1 MQEAMTAA
9 WTGIST
15 LAEVAASTFTEEGSS
30 TKHVI
35 RANQDAEPFAP
46 PSCGAGARR
55 WQRIGAAFLNFFM
68 EHSME
73 WLQLF
78 RNILFRR

>member
-1 MQEAMTAA
+1 MTAA

-35 RANQDAEPFAP
+35 RAEKIGKSGCRAFRSALL
-46 PSCGAGARR
+46 RR
-55 WQRIGAAFLNFFM
+55 RGKAVAADWCCFP
-68 EHSME
+68 
-73 WLQLF
+73 
-78 RNILFRR
+78 